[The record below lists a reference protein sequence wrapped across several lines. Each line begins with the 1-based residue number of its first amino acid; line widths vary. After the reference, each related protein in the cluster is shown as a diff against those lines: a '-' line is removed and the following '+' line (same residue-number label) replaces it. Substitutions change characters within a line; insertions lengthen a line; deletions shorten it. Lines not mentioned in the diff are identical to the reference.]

1 MSEAQRLLLQ
11 MEDAEQ
17 RGDRHSARSLARA
30 ILASGEHPIGASAEG
45 EGAQSH
51 DAEAL
56 RSARELLAR
65 TEPDAFMMV
74 VGIAGLGLM
83 VWLVYSY
90 VL

>member
-1 MSEAQRLLLQ
+1 MAH
-11 MEDAEQ
+11 AEQ

-30 ILASGEHPIGASAEG
+30 ILASGEHPIGAAQAG
-45 EGAQSH
+45 EDAPAASE

-65 TEPDAFMMV
+65 TEPDPFMMV
-74 VGIAGLGLM
+74 VGIAGLCLM